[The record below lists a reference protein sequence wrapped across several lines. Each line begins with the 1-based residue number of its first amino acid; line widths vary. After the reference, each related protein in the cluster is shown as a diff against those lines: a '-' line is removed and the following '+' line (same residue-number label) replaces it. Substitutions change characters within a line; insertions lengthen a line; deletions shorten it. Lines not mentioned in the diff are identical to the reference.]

1 MDAVIL
7 LPGITG
13 SSLDLNNQEIW
24 PPNLDEVG
32 SHYKRLPQ
40 LLNDQVK
47 VGKII
52 KWVIAPCAKAYA
64 PLIQDLNDICFQ
76 SGFKYVEF
84 PYDWRQDLVDS
95 ANKLGIRLDQLVK
108 NDRVSGVTLVCHSMG
123 GLIARILLEAPK
135 KKGTRPRWKGKVN
148 RLLCICT
155 PHLGA
160 PKVLS
165 RCMGLEGE
173 STITKE
179 DVKIL
184 CDSTKYP
191 AAYQLL
197 PPESK
202 TIVWDV
208 KNPRQR
214 QPIDIYG
221 GEGARLSLSADNLAK
236 AQKSFL
242 THNLDN
248 RPNEVEYTFIFGT
261 DHVTEEEFD
270 LEGTTITPKTN
281 SLGDGTVPIWS
292 ASFTGTRPGIM
303 TWSTPG
309 DHVGIL
315 AVQNFKDFLYGY
327 FGMAAPFRVQ
337 KARDENVA
345 VLSPN
350 KREYAPDEIIE
361 LLIIP
366 DRPIST
372 AECVIELDR
381 YDVSQRQLIKVRSL
395 KPLNFQGGPTKVI
408 HFGLAA
414 PTEPGGYRLT
424 MNGTHKTIEG
434 THAWFIVTDTARRD
448 TEIKRSGRTR
458 ESKTKTR
465 KRK

>member
-1 MDAVIL
+1 MDAIVL

-13 SSLDLNNQEIW
+13 SSLDLNGQEIW
-24 PPNLDEVG
+24 PPNWDEVT

-40 LLNDQVK
+40 LLDDHDE
-47 VGKII
+47 VGEII
-52 KWVIAPCAKAYA
+52 KSVIVPCAEAYA
-64 PLIQDLNDICFQ
+64 PIAQDLRDICFQ

-84 PYDWRQDLVDS
+84 PYDWRQDLAES
-95 ANKLGIRLDQLVK
+95 AYLLGLRLDELVK
-108 NDRVSGVTLVCHSMG
+108 NDRVTGITLVCHSMG
-123 GLIARILLEAPK
+123 GLIARIMLERPK
-135 KKGTRPRWKGKVN
+135 KKGSRPKWKGKIK

-155 PHLGA
+155 PHLGS

-165 RCMGLEGE
+165 RCIGLEGE

-208 KNPRQR
+208 KNPKQK

-221 GEGARLSLSADNLAK
+221 AGGSRLTLSADNLTK
-236 AQKSFL
+236 AQKTFPD
-242 THNLDN
+242 HNLDD
-248 RPNEVEYTFIFGT
+248 RPDEVEYTFIFGT
-261 DHVTEEEFD
+261 HHVTEEEFD
-270 LEGTTITPKTN
+270 LSGKTITPRTN

-292 ASFTGTRPGIM
+292 ASFTGSRPGIS

-315 AVQNFKDFLYGY
+315 AVQAFKDFLYGY
-327 FGMAAPFRVQ
+327 FGMAAPFRDQ
-337 KARDENVA
+337 RARGENVV

-366 DRPIST
+366 DRPISA
-372 AECVIELDR
+372 AECAIELDR

-395 KPLNFQGGPTKVI
+395 KQINFQGGPTKVI
-408 HFGLAA
+408 HLELAA

-424 MNGTHKTIEG
+424 MSGTHETIDG
-434 THAWFIVTDTARRD
+434 THAWFIVTDTARRG

-458 ESKTKTR
+458 KSKTKTR